1 LIIGI
6 GNDIV
11 EVSRIDLELERRVL
25 TPAERENRT
34 KIDTQYVAGRFAL
47 KESYFKALGTGID
60 GNSFQDLSFLN
71 RDNGSLYCKIHR
83 FRKSNNGVFN
93 FLYCALSHDSF
104 AVSST
109 ILEKE
114 RGKIYIGVGANL
126 GDREVNIRE
135 SLDKMS
141 RFAEILNVSN
151 IYETKPYGKTD
162 QPDFLNCVVEIDT
175 TLDPQ
180 MLLDR
185 LLAVE
190 NEMGRIRAEKW
201 GPRVLDLD
209 ILFYGNLIVENDHL
223 ELPHYDFEN
232 RMFFVQPM
240 CDLNKNFIHPL
251 SQRTMEDIFKSLA
264 QNS

>member
-1 LIIGI
+1 NIKMA
-6 GNDIV
+6 
-11 EVSRIDLELERRVL
+11 LEMIE
-25 TPAERENRT
+25 
-34 KIDTQYVAGRFAL
+34 GFA
-47 KESYFKALGTGID
+47 
-60 GNSFQDLSFLN
+60 Q
-71 RDNGSLYCKIHR
+71 
-83 FRKSNNGVFN
+83 
-93 FLYCALSHDSF
+93 
-104 AVSST
+104 
-109 ILEKE
+109 
-114 RGKIYIGVGANL
+114 
-126 GDREVNIRE
+126 
-135 SLDKMS
+135 
-141 RFAEILNVSN
+141 ILNVSN